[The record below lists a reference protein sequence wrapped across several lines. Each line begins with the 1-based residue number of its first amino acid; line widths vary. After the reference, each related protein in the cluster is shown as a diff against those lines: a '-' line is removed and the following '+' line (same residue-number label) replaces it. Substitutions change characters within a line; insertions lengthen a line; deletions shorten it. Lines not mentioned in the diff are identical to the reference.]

1 MHAIRTSAIRREAL
15 RVAPGKPNFGAG
27 LRAAVAT
34 TIPLWLAGVLGR
46 PELALAGLAGFTAVL
61 CDKGG
66 AYRMRAL
73 SMLGL
78 GVGGSL
84 ATLAGMLCSS
94 HLGLSLALVI
104 VGVGFGAFLRVF
116 GAEATSV
123 GTMIAMSLVIALTHP
138 TSHASAALTS
148 AACFGLGTAWA
159 ALISLALWPLRPY
172 RPARRAVADT
182 LRALARVAESLIG
195 APSDMAAQVLRRER
209 VGAARSAIETARA
222 QLGSLRKGRVGPSHR
237 GEQLLALVEGSDR
250 VLGALIAIEDGLA
263 FEPPE
268 HLPQLLGWIDRTA
281 HNLAGEL
288 LRVADALEAEV
299 PLQPATPK
307 RESLVRVLHE
317 SALAPE
323 DHEPRILLRAV
334 ERVERL
340 VQLARPIDDPTVTDD
355 MARVET
361 SELTPQ
367 VSKLSLLED
376 HLTLDSA
383 MFRHALRCALATAVT
398 LLIVNLLELDHGYWA
413 TLTCLVIMQPHGT
426 QTWAKALQRVLG
438 TALGAAAAFLLA
450 GLVSDPMI
458 IVLCVFAFV
467 SVAVALL
474 PLNYGAFTVFLT
486 PAFVLLAETHTAE
499 PALAGVRVL
508 NTLLGAMVALL
519 CSRLLF
525 PLSERDQIRPLL
537 GNALVALS
545 ELLLLVAQPEPSIV
559 ETRAARR
566 RVGLALL
573 NAEASYQRLLTE
585 AGIAPDQAEAVLT
598 LLLYA
603 HRLSSGLITVV
614 FARGTGMHQ
623 HLMARAG
630 ELRAGLSDLRAAIV
644 QRRPPAPAP
653 DPLSADEAAERVEG
667 LFEQLAVMRAASLRL
682 QV

>member
-15 RVAPGKPNFGAG
+15 RVAPVQPNFAAG

-34 TIPLWLAGVLGR
+34 TIPLLLAGVLGR
-46 PELALAGLAGFTAVL
+46 PELALSGLAGFAAVL

-66 AYRMRAL
+66 AYRTRAL

-78 GVGGSL
+78 AVGGGL
-84 ATLAGMLCSS
+84 ATFLGMLCSS
-94 HLGLSLALVI
+94 HPVLSILLVI
-104 VGVGFGAFLRVF
+104 VGEGFGSFLRVF

-123 GTMIAMSLVIALTHP
+123 GTMVAMSLVIALTHP
-138 TSHASAALTS
+138 TSELSAASTS
-148 AACFGLGTAWA
+148 AAFFVLGTAWA
-159 ALISLALWPLRPY
+159 ALISLSLWPLRVY
-172 RPARRAVADT
+172 RPARIAVADT

-195 APSDMAAQVLRRER
+195 APSDTAAQVVRRER
-209 VGAARSAIETARA
+209 VGAARSAIEAARA
-222 QLGSLRKGRVGPSHR
+222 QIGSMRKGRVGPSQR

-281 HNLAGEL
+281 HYLAGEL

-299 PLQPATPK
+299 PLQPGAPQRQSLTRVL
-307 RESLVRVLHE
+307 RESTLT
-317 SALAPE
+317 PE

-340 VQLARPIDDPTVTDD
+340 VQLARPIDDPTISDEMVR
-355 MARVET
+355 AEL
-361 SELTPQ
+361 SELTEKP
-367 VSKLSLLED
+367 SKLAILED

-383 MFRHALRCALATAVT
+383 MFRHALRCGLATAAT
-398 LLIVNLLELDHGYWA
+398 LLIVNLLALDHGYWA

-438 TALGAAAAFLLA
+438 TAVGAAAAFLLA
-450 GLVSDPMI
+450 GLVSDPKI
-458 IVLCVFAFV
+458 IVVCVFAFV

-486 PAFVLLAETHTAE
+486 PAFVLLAETHTAQ
-499 PALAGVRVL
+499 PALAGVRTL
-508 NTLLGAMVALL
+508 NTLLGACVALL
-519 CSRLLF
+519 GSRLLF

-537 GNALVALS
+537 GTALASLC
-545 ELLLLVAQPEPSIV
+545 ELLLLAAQPEPSV
-559 ETRAARR
+559 AETRAARR
-566 RVGLALL
+566 RLGLALL

-585 AGIAPDQAEAVLT
+585 AGIAPDQAEAVLS
-598 LLLYA
+598 LLLYS
-603 HRLSSGLITVV
+603 HRFTSGVITTV

-623 HLMARAG
+623 HLVARAG
-630 ELRAGLSDLRAAIV
+630 ELRAGLTDLREALV
-644 QRRPPAPAP
+644 ERRPPAPTP
-653 DPLSADEAAERVEG
+653 EPLDAGDVGERVEA
-667 LFEQLAVMRAASLRL
+667 LFEQLAVMRAATLRL